1 MIVYAVYKNT
11 HELVYIGITKDFSK
25 RLEDHKYHTSKK
37 NNIFGRA
44 IRKHGFDAFTF
55 TPIMCCFDRES
66 LKEMER
72 YFIKTLSPRY
82 NMTLGGEG
90 QYMTLEKRKRLSSVV
105 SEMWKNPSYR
115 ESHIRHAK
123 CPEYRKKCSERLK
136 RTFKNNPEYRKKLD
150 KSCYNEKY
158 HTEKII
164 DSRGVIYDS
173 VEEASKQ
180 LKCRMNCI
188 TRVLSGSRHTF
199 KNLQFEFLS
208 NYRLHGFRQLPKNC
222 GYKTKGVLHV

>member
-1 MIVYAVYKNT
+1 MIVYAVYKHN

-25 RLEDHKYHTSKK
+25 RLKDHKYHTSKK

-44 IRKHGFDAFTF
+44 IRKHGFESFTF
-55 TPIMCCFDRES
+55 TPIMCCFSREG

-72 YFIKTLSPRY
+72 YFIKTLKPRY
-82 NMTLGGEG
+82 NMTHGGEG
-90 QYMTLEKRKRLSSVV
+90 QHMTLEKRKHLSSVV

-115 ESHIRHAK
+115 ESHTKHAK

-136 RTFKNNPEYRKKLD
+136 QAFKNNPEYRKKLD
-150 KSCYNEKY
+150 KACYNEKY

-164 DSRGVIYDS
+164 DSQGRVYKS
-173 VEEASKQ
+173 VETAAK
-180 LKCRMNCI
+180 LLNCRQNCI

-199 KNLQFEFLS
+199 KNLQFEFLYKY
-208 NYRLHGFRQLPKNC
+208 NLHGFRQIPKNC
-222 GYKTKGVLHV
+222 GYKTKGVLRV